1 LIEVELV
8 GVSRRFGGSVAVDD
22 VSFTAHAGE
31 VLGLLGP
38 NGAGKTTTM
47 RLMTGFLRPTAGTV
61 RVDGEDPADDR
72 STVRATIGYVP
83 EASALY
89 GDMSVVGYLRFWA
102 AVRGVARPDRRA
114 AVARALRDA
123 GVEDRAQQRISTLSR
138 GLRQRVAIAQALVHE
153 PKVLVLDEPTA
164 GLDPRQVNETRALVD
179 RLART
184 RTIVLSS
191 HLLNEVSQL
200 CRRVVVLDRGKVI
213 ADGDVDALRGGG
225 TLEDA
230 YLRLV
235 RE

>member
-138 GLRQRVAIAQALVHE
+138 GLRQRVAIAQAL
-153 PKVLVLDEPTA
+153 
-164 GLDPRQVNETRALVD
+164 DPRQVNETRALVD